1 MDAPRPSGSRFVKTT
16 QQDRDEILKKVIPAN
31 TIRNTKYAVKMFK
44 AWLRDNYNNDDFELL
59 SDQNL
64 NELLT
69 IFYAEIRSE
78 KGERLSPS
86 TMNTIRSGISRHLE
100 SPPYKRN
107 VSLFN
112 NPLYASSNKM
122 FFSVIKQI
130 KEEGGDKTRHY
141 PAIEERDLEKILS
154 PEAFD
159 IDNPKELMLKV
170 FFDLQYNFARRGREN
185 LGELKPSYFEFHCD
199 DAGREYTELQINES
213 TKNHQTVD
221 QHIQKQRMYAT
232 GQLNCPVKSLK
243 LYLSKLNVNAKNFYC
258 KEITNKSFSKE
269 DETWYTAVPKGK
281 NTLGNFMKVISK
293 KLGLS
298 YSYTNHSIRATV
310 VTVLSKHGF
319 QSRQIMRLTGHKSE
333 SSLRSYDKEN
343 SSKQKREISETLNN
357 FSNSKSNT
365 LLQSTSTTMPLPLN
379 KNKKH
384 QTVDFD
390 LSTETDLFEADDPDD
405 EELLLEA
412 VKNST
417 SDINSESSTT
427 AVNNKNTT
435 SNYSELK
442 NISMSCLNKQFN
454 ISHMENCSFTFNI
467 NVNNK

>member
-1 MDAPRPSGSRFVKTT
+1 MDAPRQSGSRFVKTT

-44 AWLRDNYNNDDFELL
+44 AWLLDNYHNDDFELL

-185 LGELKPSYFEFHCD
+185 LGELKPSYFE
-199 DAGREYTELQINES
+199 RSEQ
-213 TKNHQTVD
+213 
-221 QHIQKQRMYAT
+221 QRR
-232 GQLNCPVKSLK
+232 LR
-243 LYLSKLNVNAKNFYC
+243 
-258 KEITNKSFSKE
+258 
-269 DETWYTAVPKGK
+269 DE
-281 NTLGNFMKVISK
+281 
-293 KLGLS
+293 
-298 YSYTNHSIRATV
+298 
-310 VTVLSKHGF
+310 
-319 QSRQIMRLTGHKSE
+319 
-333 SSLRSYDKEN
+333 
-343 SSKQKREISETLNN
+343 
-357 FSNSKSNT
+357 
-365 LLQSTSTTMPLPLN
+365 
-379 KNKKH
+379 
-384 QTVDFD
+384 
-390 LSTETDLFEADDPDD
+390 
-405 EELLLEA
+405 
-412 VKNST
+412 
-417 SDINSESSTT
+417 
-427 AVNNKNTT
+427 
-435 SNYSELK
+435 
-442 NISMSCLNKQFN
+442 C
-454 ISHMENCSFTFNI
+454 
-467 NVNNK
+467 